1 MLKFALSGVPHS
13 QVQLPQEYR
22 HELHTN
28 IGTQQYNTNASGK
41 VNRIP
46 VSSKET
52 IENNAKRQFE
62 SNPPIFGGMYREDAV
77 HGRGRYALAGA
88 AE

>member
-1 MLKFALSGVPHS
+1 MA
-13 QVQLPQEYR
+13 
-22 HELHTN
+22 
-28 IGTQQYNTNASGK
+28 AK